1 MKTAIVSLSQAQARH
16 KQLDLKACNLTTE
29 LTLSAYDVITDQY
42 PENEVRLVDQAKRA
56 IARGEFEF
64 TIQ

>member
-1 MKTAIVSLSQAQARH
+1 MKTAIVSLSEAR
-16 KQLDLKACNLTTE
+16 QRARVLDVQACNNTTK
-29 LTLSAYDVITDQY
+29 LALCAYDVITDRY
-42 PENEVRLVDQAKRA
+42 PESDVRLIDQAKRA

>member
-1 MKTAIVSLSQAQARH
+1 MYH
-16 KQLDLKACNLTTE
+16 HLKACYLTAE
-29 LTLSAYDVITDQY
+29 FTLCAYDVITDQY
-42 PENEVRLVDQAKRA
+42 PENDVRLIEQAKRA